1 MRVYSPRSRPESWA
15 AERKRI
21 TRAWTAPFF
30 FMDWVLEWV
39 AFRLSNWKFL
49 EVLEY
54 LGSLSVLV
62 AVIFYVSESGDRTMQ
77 RHFQAWQVIN
87 TAQGKGGSGGR
98 IEALE
103 ELNADRVPLVGVDV
117 SGAFLQG
124 IQLQNARLA
133 RSNFSSADARNSS
146 FRFSHFAGSDLHFAN
161 FRQGDFTGALF
172 AECDMSDADLSG
184 ADLTEADFTGA
195 TLDRAD
201 LSNAILRGIHW
212 QGIKSLSAANIYGVK
227 DAPDG
232 FVAWALKNGAVET
245 QSADSSP
252 PPQPSP

>member
-1 MRVYSPRSRPESWA
+1 MREYSPTPRPESWA
-15 AERKRI
+15 ARRKRI
-21 TRAWTAPFF
+21 TRSWTVPFIHVEWIFEWAAF
-30 FMDWVLEWV
+30 FLG
-39 AFRLSNWKFL
+39 NWKFL

-103 ELNADRVPLVGVDV
+103 ELNADRVPLVAVVV
-117 SGAFLQG
+117 SDAFLRG

-146 FRFSHFAGSDLHFAN
+146 FRFSNFTDSDLHFAN
-161 FRQGDFTGALF
+161 FRQGDFYGALLTD
-172 AECDMSDADLSG
+172 CDMSDADFSG
-184 ADLTEADFTGA
+184 ADLTEADLTGA

-201 LSNAILRGIHW
+201 LSNTTLRGIHW
-212 QGIKSLSAANIYGVK
+212 QGIKSLSMANIYGVK

-245 QSADSSP
+245 QPAESD

>member
-1 MRVYSPRSRPESWA
+1 MRVYSPRSKPETWA
-15 AERKRI
+15 AQRKRI
-21 TRAWTAPFF
+21 TRAWTAPFVYI
-30 FMDWVLEWV
+30 DWILEWA
-39 AFRLSNWKFL
+39 AFRLGNWNFL

-124 IQLQNARLA
+124 IQLPNARLA
-133 RSNFSSADARNSS
+133 RSNLSSADARNSS
-146 FRFSHFAGSDLHFAN
+146 FRFAHFADSDLHFAN
-161 FRQGDFTGALF
+161 FRQGDFYGVLF
-172 AECDMSDADLSG
+172 ARCNMDDADFSG
-184 ADLTEADFTGA
+184 ADLTEADLTGA

-201 LSNAILRGIHW
+201 LSNATLRAIHW
-212 QGIKSLSAANIYGVK
+212 QGIKSLRMANIYGVK

-232 FVAWALKNGAVET
+232 FVAWALQKGAVET
-245 QSADSSP
+245 QSADSD

>member
-1 MRVYSPRSRPESWA
+1 MRVYSPRPRPEPWA
-15 AERKRI
+15 ANRKRI
-21 TRAWTAPFF
+21 TRAWTTPLYFT
-30 FMDWVLEWV
+30 DWILEWT
-39 AFRLSNWKFL
+39 AFGLSNWKFL

-103 ELNADRVPLVGVDV
+103 ELNADGVPLVGVDV

-124 IQLQNARLA
+124 IRLPNGRLA
-133 RSNFSSADARNSS
+133 RSNFSAADARNSS
-146 FRFSHFAGSDLHFAN
+146 FRFSHFTDSDLHFAN
-161 FRQGDFTGALF
+161 FRQGDFHGALF
-172 AECDMSDADLSG
+172 AGCDMDDADFSG
-184 ADLTEADFTGA
+184 ADLTEADLTGA

-201 LSNAILRGIHW
+201 LSNSTLRGIHW
-212 QGIKSLSAANIYGVK
+212 QGIKSIRMANIYGVK
-227 DAPDG
+227 DAPEG
-232 FVAWALKNGAVET
+232 FVAWALQKGAVE
-245 QSADSSP
+245 SESGASD

>member
-1 MRVYSPRSRPESWA
+1 MRVYSPRSRPETWA
-15 AERKRI
+15 AQRERIKRPWA
-21 TRAWTAPFF
+21 TPFF
-30 FMDWVLEWV
+30 YVDWILEWV
-39 AFRLSNWKFL
+39 AFRLSNWKVL
-49 EVLEY
+49 EILEY

-117 SGAFLQG
+117 SDAFLQG
-124 IQLQNARLA
+124 IQLPNARLA
-133 RSNFSSADARNSS
+133 RSDFHAADARDSS
-146 FRFSHFAGSDLHFAN
+146 FRFAHFADSDLHFAN

-172 AECDMSDADLSG
+172 TECNMDDTDFSG

-201 LSNAILRGIHW
+201 LSNATLRAIHW
-212 QGIKSLSAANIYGVK
+212 QGIKSMSMANIYGVK

-232 FVAWALKNGAVET
+232 FVAWALGKGAVES
-245 QSADSSP
+245 QSADSD

>member
-1 MRVYSPRSRPESWA
+1 MRAYPQRPRPESWA
-15 AERKRI
+15 AQKKRI

-30 FMDWVLEWV
+30 FMDWILEWA

-117 SGAFLQG
+117 SDAFLRG
-124 IQLQNARLA
+124 ISLGNARLA
-133 RSNFSSADARNSS
+133 RSNLSAADARNSS
-146 FRFSHFAGSDLHFAN
+146 FRSSNFTDSDLHFAN
-161 FRQGDFTGALF
+161 FRQGDFYGALF
-172 AECDMSDADLSG
+172 AECDMDDTDFSG
-184 ADLTEADFTGA
+184 ADLTEADLTGA

-201 LSNAILRGIHW
+201 LSNTTLRSIHW
-212 QGIKSLSAANIYGVK
+212 QGIKSIRMANIYGVK

-232 FVAWALKNGAVET
+232 FVAWALQKGAVET
-245 QSADSSP
+245 ESGDNDPPQSSP
-252 PPQPSP
+252 

>member
-1 MRVYSPRSRPESWA
+1 MRVYSPRSRPETWA
-15 AERKRI
+15 AQRKRI

-30 FMDWVLEWV
+30 FVDWVLEWA
-39 AFRLSNWKFL
+39 AFCLGNWKFL

-124 IQLQNARLA
+124 IQLQKAHLA
-133 RSNFSSADARNSS
+133 RSNFSAADARNSS
-146 FRFSHFAGSDLHFAN
+146 FRSSHFTDSDLHFAN
-161 FRQGDFTGALF
+161 FRQGDFYSALF
-172 AECDMSDADLSG
+172 TECDMDDTDFSG
-184 ADLTEADFTGA
+184 ADLTEADLTGA

-201 LSNAILRGIHW
+201 LSNSTLRGIHW
-212 QGIKSLSAANIYGVK
+212 QGIKSIRMANVYGVK

-232 FVAWALKNGAVET
+232 FVAWALQKGAVET
-245 QSADSSP
+245 ESGDSDSL
-252 PPQPSP
+252 QPSP